1 MISVNVNNEF
11 GKLNTVILGIAQSFG
26 GTPKVEECYDP
37 KSKEHVIKGTF
48 PKENELIQE
57 LENFSNVLEKYDVKI
72 LKPSI
77 IENYNQIFTRDLAF
91 VIGNKI
97 VVSNIIQDR
106 QKEYSAIE
114 KIISKI
120 NPQDVI
126 RMEKNCRIEG
136 GDVIPNSEN
145 IFIGFSKEDDFK
157 KYKVARTNEAA
168 IKQMKTIFPQK
179 NVIAFELKKSDI
191 DPKENA
197 LHLDCC
203 FQPIGNGFVILY
215 EDGFKNKS
223 DVDYIHDL
231 FGDKKLIK
239 ISKEEMYQMNSNI
252 FSISDDVI
260 VSETGF
266 SRLNNNLR
274 QKGFI
279 VEEVKFNEIAKMEG
293 LLRCTTLPLIRE

>member
-11 GKLNTVILGIAQSFG
+11 GKLNTVIIGIAQSFG

-97 VVSNIIQDR
+97 VVSNIIEER

-197 LHLDCC
+197 
-203 FQPIGNGFVILY
+203 
-215 EDGFKNKS
+215 
-223 DVDYIHDL
+223 
-231 FGDKKLIK
+231 
-239 ISKEEMYQMNSNI
+239 
-252 FSISDDVI
+252 
-260 VSETGF
+260 
-266 SRLNNNLR
+266 
-274 QKGFI
+274 
-279 VEEVKFNEIAKMEG
+279 
-293 LLRCTTLPLIRE
+293 